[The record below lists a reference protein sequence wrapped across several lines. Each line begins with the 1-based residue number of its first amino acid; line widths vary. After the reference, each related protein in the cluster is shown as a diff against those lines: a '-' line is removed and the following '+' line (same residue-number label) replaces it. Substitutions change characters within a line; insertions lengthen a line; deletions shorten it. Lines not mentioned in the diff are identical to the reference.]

1 MSDWDDG
8 EHNRIELQLSKEYF
22 HEFLI
27 REKDNLKHVKSN
39 KLTHSLIEFNNTI
52 IESRNR
58 GD

>member
-27 REKDNLKHVKSN
+27 REKDNLKHVKATN
-39 KLTHSLIEFNNTI
+39 
-52 IESRNR
+52 
-58 GD
+58 